1 MVSGADHRGVA
12 VGELTSAAKRWVPAA
27 ANALNKFIS
36 FPERRVARSLFAP
49 PLTAYFRR
57 ATPQQ

>member
-12 VGELTSAAKRWVPAA
+12 VGELTGGSK
-27 ANALNKFIS
+27 ALGASGRERAQPIIS

-49 PLTAYFRR
+49 PLTAYSRR
-57 ATPQQ
+57 ATPQR